1 MGGCFSTST
10 QSSCSSTSNGDTI
23 STSCLPFRLFSRSR
37 NRRTFSDH
45 VTTLQHLSS
54 IPNRIFTNGKSRTSC
69 IFTQQGRKG
78 INQDAMIVWEDFMSQ
93 DVTFCGVFDGH
104 GPHGHLVSRKVRE
117 ALPLKLL
124 SFLNSCEPK
133 QNGSGT
139 TCCTGNHKPD
149 GGDRQ
154 EDGSTDNKV
163 DSLWREAFL
172 KSYKAMDKELRSH
185 PNLDSFCSGS
195 TAVTIVKQGSNLYMG
210 NIGDSR
216 AILGSM
222 DSNDS
227 MVATQLTVDLK
238 PDLPKEAERI
248 KRCRGRVF
256 ALQDEP
262 EVPRVWLP
270 FDDAPGLAMAR
281 AFGDFCL
288 KEYGVISIPEFSHW
302 ILTERDKFI
311 VLASDGVWDVLS
323 NDDVVKI
330 VSSAPSRSSAARLL
344 VEAAAREWKSKY
356 PTSKMDDCAVVCL
369 FLDGKMD
376 SESDYEE
383 QCFSSAALQR
393 NHSGNAAESD
403 DGQNSEPSLQRN
415 FTVRSSEESDRFKQ
429 IPTEEN
435 GEVETAV
442 HEEQNWS
449 GLEGVT
455 RVNSLVQLPRFSE
468 ERPKT

>member
-1 MGGCFSTST
+1 MGGCFSTSS
-10 QSSCSSTSNGDTI
+10 QSSCSSTSNGEII
-23 STSCLPFRLFSRSR
+23 SPSCLPLRFFSR
-37 NRRTFSDH
+37 NRNRKTYSDH

-54 IPNRIFTNGKSRTSC
+54 IPNRRFTNGKSRTSC
-69 IFTQQGRKG
+69 VFTQQGRKG
-78 INQDAMIVWEDFMSQ
+78 INQDAMIVWEDFMPE

-104 GPHGHLVSRKVRE
+104 GPHGHLVARKVRE
-117 ALPLKLL
+117 ALPVKLL
-124 SFLNSCEPK
+124 SFLNSSELK
-133 QNGSGT
+133 QNGSST
-139 TCCTGNHKPD
+139 SCCSGNHKSD
-149 GGDRQ
+149 GGDREQ
-154 EDGSTDNKV
+154 GGSKDDKV
-163 DSLWREAFL
+163 DLLWREAFL

-222 DSNDS
+222 DSNNS

-238 PDLPKEAERI
+238 PDLPREAERI

-302 ILTERDKFI
+302 SLTERDKFI

-323 NDDVVKI
+323 NDDVVKT
-330 VSSAPSRSSAARLL
+330 VSFAPTRSSAARLL
-344 VEAAAREWKSKY
+344 VEAAAREWKTKY
-356 PTSKMDDCAVVCL
+356 PTSKIDDCAVVCL
-369 FLDGKMD
+369 FLDGKID

-383 QCFSSAALQR
+383 QGLSSATLPS
-393 NHSGNAAESD
+393 NHCGNAAESD

-415 FTVRSSEESDRFKQ
+415 FTVRSSEESDHYKQ
-429 IPTEEN
+429 TPTGEN
-435 GEVETAV
+435 GETEAV
-442 HEEQNWS
+442 VGEEQSWS

-455 RVNSLVQLPRFSE
+455 RVNSLVQLPRFPE